1 MKLEVVEDQ
10 DTWIVRGDGQ
20 DLARHRDQDQALADA
35 AERLRHCPRDE
46 RSHSFT
52 VRYLERG

>member
-10 DTWIVRGDGQ
+10 DNWIVRRDGE
-20 DLARHRDQDQALADA
+20 DIARHRDQDQALADA
-35 AERLRHCPRDE
+35 AERLRDCPPQE
-46 RSHSFT
+46 RSYSFT

>member
-10 DTWIVRGDGQ
+10 DTWIVRGDGR
-20 DLARHRDQDQALADA
+20 DLARHRDQDEALADA
-35 AERLRHCPRDE
+35 AGRLRDCPPDE
-46 RSHSFT
+46 RSYSFT